1 MISIISIQVFLFQ
14 NFSIRG
20 YAANNSRALLR
31 RRSSMTEYVGMSTGK
46 DKDIS
51 KTSCPI
57 SERNLT
63 PNPLVGSF
71 SGSGRKTK
79 DRKLN
84 YQKALDKSPNIDIN
98 YTKREKTKCAKPNED
113 YLDMSCGRKKI

>member
-1 MISIISIQVFLFQ
+1 
-14 NFSIRG
+14 
-20 YAANNSRALLR
+20 
-31 RRSSMTEYVGMSTGK
+31 MTEYVGMSTGK

-51 KTSCPI
+51 KTSCRI
-57 SERNLT
+57 LERNLT

-98 YTKREKTKCAKPNED
+98 YTKRDKTKCAKPNED